1 VLKIVLASLG
11 PLFVGAVFL
20 LAAAAKAA
28 DPKGFARQLK
38 KYGLLP
44 RPLLVPLALG
54 FTALQ
59 FGLGTAL
66 LLRVE
71 WRWLVPAAALLLLLL
86 AVLTLWG
93 IVTKRIEDCG
103 CYNGL
108 LAITAWQSLM
118 LDGIYLGLL
127 ALAWS
132 FGEVAGALAPWK
144 LYGVLAA
151 AALGGVGAFA
161 SLSYSTRHHRPPF
174 NLSPLKVGRRWNPL
188 WLGNSIDLSI
198 GSGTTIVVFL
208 SSECPQCHRWVQL
221 LNLAHR
227 LAELPTVAGVV
238 EHRPGAE
245 QPKSKPP
252 GFPTVK
258 VEPRV
263 MSRLL
268 RGATPTALVL
278 EEGVVRDKW
287 VGAMPRAFTDL
298 VQSAMLRS
306 FSRPPGVEAQP
317 ASGVSTP
324 GLAG

>member
-1 VLKIVLASLG
+1 MKIFLASLG
-11 PLFVGAVFL
+11 PIVVGAVFL

-38 KYGLLP
+38 KYGLFA

-59 FGLGTAL
+59 SGLGTAL
-66 LLRVE
+66 LLRAE
-71 WRWLVPAAALLLLLL
+71 WRWLVPASALSLLLL
-86 AVLTLWG
+86 AALTLWG
-93 IVTKRIEDCG
+93 IATKRIEDCG

-108 LAITAWQSLM
+108 LPISPGQSLI
-118 LDGIYLGLL
+118 LDGAYLGLL
-127 ALAWS
+127 ALAWPG
-132 FGEVAGALAPWK
+132 GEASGAPAPWK
-144 LYGVLAA
+144 LYAVLAA
-151 AALGGVGAFA
+151 TAGAGLAAFA
-161 SLSYSTRHHRPPF
+161 SLSYSGRHHRPPF
-174 NLSPLKVGRRWNPL
+174 DLSPLRVGRRWSPL
-188 WLGNSIDLSI
+188 WLGSGKDLPI
-198 GSGTTIVVFL
+198 GPGRTIVVFL
-208 SSECPQCHRWVQL
+208 STECPQCHRWVQL

-227 LAELPTVAGVV
+227 LAELPAVVGVV
-238 EHRPGAE
+238 EHRPGGDP
-245 QPKSKPP
+245 PKSKAP
-252 GFPTVK
+252 GFPTVQ

-263 MSRLL
+263 MTRLL

-278 EEGVVRDKW
+278 EDGIVRDKW

-306 FSRPPGVEAQP
+306 FSRQPGGEAQP